1 MQRFRAIGSFRG
13 SGLVRLPNT
22 REEALHI
29 AEVLG
34 TAPEGA
40 VYLGQEASER
50 NVKRLPL
57 SDYRYILFATHGL
70 LAGEFKPG
78 VQPALALSFVGDPKN
93 DGLLEMGEILG
104 LDLAADLVALS
115 ACNTAGGSG
124 EDDRGEG
131 FAGLTR
137 SFMYAGARSLL
148 VSQWSVESTTARALM
163 QKVFQSA
170 RDASISRSLTI
181 AKRSL
186 FEQPR
191 SIAFTEDVEVSTAHP
206 FFWAPFILV
215 GEGR

>member
-1 MQRFRAIGSFRG
+1 MKRFRAIGSYRG
-13 SGLVRLPNT
+13 SRLARLPNT
-22 REEALHI
+22 RDEALHI
-29 AEVLG
+29 AEALG

-40 VYLGQEASER
+40 VFLGQEATER

-57 SDYRYILFATHGL
+57 ADYRYILFATHGL

-78 VQPALALSFVGDPKN
+78 VQPALALSFVGDPEN

-137 SFMYAGARSLL
+137 SFMYAGARALL
-148 VSQWSVESTTARALM
+148 VTQWPVETSTAQALM
-163 QKVFQSA
+163 QQVFQGA
-170 RDASISRSLTI
+170 LDAGISRSLVV
-181 AKRSL
+181 AKRSF
-186 FEQPR
+186 FEQPT
-191 SIAFTEDVEVSTAHP
+191 SIAFTENLRVSTAHP